1 MANKKVTELDALTA
15 VSGDD
20 LLLVVNDPA
29 GTAVSKKAAVS
40 SLFSNVQTPTT
51 FNSAV
56 TVAANSTC
64 SANLAVTGNLSVV
77 PSTPAGS
84 QNTVTDS
91 VPLYPVG
98 TIWYDL
104 YYMYIAVGSG
114 PNGIKRVL
122 LSEF

>member
-1 MANKKVTELDALTA
+1 MASA
-15 VSGDD
+15 VS
-20 LLLVVNDPA
+20 L
-29 GTAVSKKAAVS
+29 
-40 SLFSNVQTPTT
+40 
-51 FNSAV
+51 
-56 TVAANSTC
+56 STC